1 MFWFGFFDS
10 VSHYMLVLFLE
21 AYDRLYVCGKEGR
34 HEQRP
39 RNSVSTKKVGR
50 AYPEKYDN
58 NWSIEAVCSGH
69 G

>member
-1 MFWFGFFDS
+1 
-10 VSHYMLVLFLE
+10 MLVLFLE